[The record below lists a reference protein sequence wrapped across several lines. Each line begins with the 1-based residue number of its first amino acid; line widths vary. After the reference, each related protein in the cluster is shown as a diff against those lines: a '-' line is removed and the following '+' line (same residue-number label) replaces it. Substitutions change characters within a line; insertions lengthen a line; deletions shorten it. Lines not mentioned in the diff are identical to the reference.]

1 MLFMLLGILGLIG
14 SFIIVGMNPSMLYF
28 QPALLLFIVSLA
40 MSILLI
46 FLDATV
52 PFISTVFFGKLF
64 GKDFLFVVS
73 AAKRINIWSGK
84 LDGDILWIK
93 KNRVAY
99 LISHPDDWLS
109 FAGRRAAIA
118 TTLSAFT
125 IHPRALVD
133 VFCARF
139 KPEEAEKV
147 KQEILQRFHEI
158 YTRTEGEYEEKEVGE
173 GEKKEITARS

>member
-1 MLFMLLGILGLIG
+1 MLFMLLGILGLFG
-14 SFIIVGMNPSMLYF
+14 SFIIMGMNPSMLYF
-28 QPALLLFIVSLA
+28 QPALLLFIVSLL

-84 LDGDILWIK
+84 LDGDILWLK

-147 KQEILQRFHEI
+147 KQEILHRFHEI
-158 YTRTEGEYEEKEVGE
+158 HTRAEDEYEEEVRKD
-173 GEKKEITARS
+173 EKKEVATQG

>member
-1 MLFMLLGILGLIG
+1 MLFMFLGILGLFG
-14 SFIIVGMNPSMLYF
+14 SFIIMGMNPPMLYF
-28 QPALLLFIVSLA
+28 QPALLLFAVSLA

-52 PFISTVFFGKLF
+52 PFISTVFFGKLS

-73 AAKRINIWSGK
+73 AAKRISIRAGK
-84 LDGDILWIK
+84 LDGDILWLK

-133 VFCARF
+133 VFCERF

-158 YTRTEGEYEEKEVGE
+158 YARAEGEYEEKEVIE
-173 GEKKEITARS
+173 GERKEVTAQS

>member
-1 MLFMLLGILGLIG
+1 MLFMLLGILGLFG
-14 SFIIVGMNPSMLYF
+14 SFIIMGMNPSMLYF

-40 MSILLI
+40 MSLLLI
-46 FLDATV
+46 FIDAVV
-52 PFISTVFFGKLF
+52 PFISTVFFGKLL
-64 GKDFLFVVS
+64 GKDFLFVIS

-84 LDGDILWIK
+84 LDGDILWLK
-93 KNRVAY
+93 KNRAAY

-125 IHPRALVD
+125 IHPRVLVD

-139 KPEEAEKV
+139 KPGEAEKV

-158 YTRTEGEYEEKEVGE
+158 HARAEGEYEEEVKE
-173 GEKKEITARS
+173 GEKKEVSTQS

>member
-1 MLFMLLGILGLIG
+1 MLFMLLGVLGLFG

-28 QPALLLFIVSLA
+28 QPTLLLFAVALA
-40 MSILLI
+40 MSLFLI
-46 FLDATV
+46 FIDAVV

-64 GKDFLFVVS
+64 NKDFLFVVS
-73 AAKRINIWSGK
+73 AAKRVNIWAGK
-84 LDGDILWIK
+84 LDGDILWLK
-93 KNRVAY
+93 KNRAAY

-158 YTRTEGEYEEKEVGE
+158 YARMEGEYEEEVKE
-173 GEKKEITARS
+173 GEKKEVPTQG

>member
-1 MLFMLLGILGLIG
+1 MLFMLLGILGLFG
-14 SFIIVGMNPSMLYF
+14 SFIIMGMNPSMLYF
-28 QPALLLFIVSLA
+28 QPALVLFVVSLA
-40 MSILLI
+40 MSLLLI
-46 FLDATV
+46 FVDVTV

-84 LDGDILWIK
+84 LDGDILWLK
-93 KNRVAY
+93 KHRAAY

-125 IHPRALVD
+125 IHPRVLVD

-139 KPEEAEKV
+139 RPEEAEKV
-147 KQEILQRFHEI
+147 KREILQRFHEI
-158 YTRTEGEYEEKEVGE
+158 YARTEGEYEEEEVKED
-173 GEKKEITARS
+173 EKKEVPAQG

>member
-1 MLFMLLGILGLIG
+1 MLFMLLGILGLFG

-28 QPALLLFIVSLA
+28 QPTLLLFIVALA
-40 MSILLI
+40 MSLLLI
-46 FLDATV
+46 FIDVTV
-52 PFISTVFFGKLF
+52 PFVSTIFFGKLF
-64 GKDFLFVVS
+64 GKDFLFLVS
-73 AAKRINIWSGK
+73 AAKRISIRAGK
-84 LDGDILWIK
+84 LDGDILWLK
-93 KNRVAY
+93 KNRAAY

-139 KPEEAEKV
+139 KPEEAEKI
-147 KQEILQRFHEI
+147 KQEILQRFHET
-158 YTRTEGEYEEKEVGE
+158 YARAEGEYEEQEVKGD
-173 GEKKEITARS
+173 EKKEIPAQG